1 MLSRRSLIKSGLF
14 TFGAMAMPAS
24 TLLQAASNGYGI
36 KGSFAPELEVDYWID
51 KDGKATSFSLAAHP
65 RKWVFLKCFQS
76 WCPGC
81 HSHGLPAVKK
91 ISDAL
96 ADNPNIVFAG
106 IQTVFEGSFINTVDK
121 VRKIQLQYDLKMPMG
136 HDPGDDRSNTMK
148 AYRTG
153 GTPWMIL
160 ISPERQ
166 VVYNDF
172 GIDADKAIEY
182 LSTVTVSSAF
192 THGAESDGKWL

>member
-1 MLSRRSLIKSGLF
+1 MFSRRSLIKSGLY
-14 TFGAMAMPAS
+14 TLGALSMPGS

-51 KDGKATSFSLAAHP
+51 EDGKPTSFSLAAH
-65 RKWVFLKCFQS
+65 RGKWVFLKCFQS

-81 HSHGLPAVKK
+81 HSHGFPAVKK

-96 ADNPNIVFAG
+96 VGNPNIVFAG
-106 IQTVFEGSFINTVDK
+106 IQTVFEGSFINTEDK

-136 HDPGDDRSNTMK
+136 HDPGDGRSNTMI

-172 GIDADKAIEY
+172 SINADKAIEF
-182 LSTVTVSSAF
+182 LSKATV
-192 THGAESDGKWL
+192 

>member
-14 TFGAMAMPAS
+14 TLGAMAMPGS
-24 TLLQAASNGYGI
+24 SLLHAAPDGYGI
-36 KGSFAPELEVDYWID
+36 VGYRAPELEVDYWID
-51 KDGKATSFSLAAHP
+51 KDGNPTSFSLAAHQG
-65 RKWVFLKCFQS
+65 KWVFLKCFQS

-81 HSHGLPAVKK
+81 HSHGFPAVKK
-91 ISDAL
+91 ISEAL
-96 ADNPNIVFAG
+96 AGNPDVIFAG

-136 HDPGDDRSNTMK
+136 HDPGDDRSKTMI

-160 ISPERQ
+160 ISPDRR
-166 VVYNDF
+166 VVFNDF
-172 GIDADKAIEY
+172 NINADKAIEF
-182 LSTVTVSSAF
+182 LVRETA
-192 THGAESDGKWL
+192 

>member
-1 MLSRRSLIKSGLF
+1 MLTRRKLIKSSLL
-14 TFGAMAMPAS
+14 TLGALAMSKTPLLHAAPA
-24 TLLQAASNGYGI
+24 GYGI
-36 KGSFAPELEVDYWID
+36 VGRRAPELEVDYWID
-51 KDGKATSFSLAAHP
+51 EDGNPSSFSLADNAG
-65 RKWVFLKCFQS
+65 KWVFLKCFQS

-91 ISDAL
+91 ISEAL
-96 ADNPNIVFAG
+96 AGNPNIAFAG

-121 VRKIQLQYDLKMPMG
+121 VRKTQLQYDLKMPMG
-136 HDPGDDRSNTMK
+136 HDPGDGRSRTMM

-160 ISPERQ
+160 INPNRE

-172 GIDADKAIEY
+172 GINADAAIEF
-182 LSTVTVSSAF
+182 LVRETA
-192 THGAESDGKWL
+192 